1 MLLTVNVSDMT
12 RLIILLHPDD
22 AEAAGIKD
30 GARVILQNP
39 DTKYSA
45 AADAVVTRKLT
56 SPGKITLDIHTAE
69 KLHVSDGDNVSISLR
84 AKPASIEVIVKKM
97 DGGKLTREDTAII
110 IKDITTGILTPEE
123 ISPYVS
129 SMYINGL
136 DMDETEYLAREMIET
151 GDKLTFSQKP
161 IVDKH
166 SVGGVPGNK
175 ISLLV
180 VPIIA
185 AAHLLIPK
193 TCSRAITGAG
203 GTADLMEALAPVAFS
218 AAEVQEMTE
227 KAGGVIVWGG
237 STNIVPA
244 DDILIHYEYPLKINP
259 RGKMLA
265 SILAKKKAAGADICV
280 IDIPT
285 GEGTKIADETEGRIL
300 AGQLIELG
308 KRLGMKVEC
317 AITYGGFPI
326 GRNIGVNLEVSEA
339 LRILETGDGNRSTSL
354 VLKSCAV
361 AGIALEMAG
370 VVKQGNGT
378 DAAMDLLKNGSAYQ
392 KMKDIIAI
400 QGGNPD
406 ITSKDLPFGK
416 FSYEI
421 LSPSSG
427 YVISVANRAIIDIAR
442 AAGSPVDH
450 GAGIHLNKKPGE
462 TVKKGEVL
470 FTIYAE
476 KDWKLSAAL
485 KIAAETE
492 PVTVSGMLISRVT

>member
-1 MLLTVNVSDMT
+1 MLLTVNLSDIT
-12 RLIILLHPDD
+12 RPLILLHADD
-22 AEAAGIKD
+22 AEKAGIKD
-30 GARVILQNP
+30 RSRVILQN
-39 DTKYSA
+39 TSAKYSA
-45 AADAVVTRKLT
+45 AADAVITRNLT
-56 SPGKITLDIHTAE
+56 SSGNITLDTHTAE
-69 KLHVSDGDNVSISLR
+69 KLHVSDGDKVSISLR
-84 AKPASIEVIVKKM
+84 TKPASIQSIVKKM
-97 DGGKLTREDTAII
+97 DGGKLTREDTAVI
-110 IKDITTGILTPEE
+110 IKDIVSGILTPEE

-151 GDKLTFSQKP
+151 GEKLTFSQKP

-244 DDILIHYEYPLKINP
+244 DDILIQYEYPLKINP

-285 GEGTKIADETEGRIL
+285 GAGTKVADETEGRIL

-308 KRLGMKVEC
+308 RRLDMKVEC
-317 AITYGGFPI
+317 AITYGGSPI
-326 GRNIGVNLEVSEA
+326 GRDVGVNLEVSEA
-339 LRILETGDGNRSTSL
+339 LRILETGDGNTSTSL

-370 VVKQGNGT
+370 VVKQGNGA
-378 DAAMDLLKNGSAYQ
+378 DAAMNLLKNGSAYQ
-392 KMKDIIAI
+392 KMKDIIEI
-400 QGGNPD
+400 QGGNAD
-406 ITSKDLPFGK
+406 ITSKDLPFGE
-416 FSYEI
+416 FSYDI
-421 LSPSSG
+421 TAPANG
-427 YVISVANRAIIDIAR
+427 YVISITNRAIIDIAR

-450 GAGIHLNKKPGE
+450 GAGIHMNKKPGE

-470 FTIYAE
+470 YTIYAE
-476 KDWKLSAAL
+476 KEWKLSAAL
-485 KIAAETE
+485 KIAEETQ
-492 PVTVSGMLISRVT
+492 PVKVSGMLISRVA

>member
-1 MLLTVNVSDMT
+1 MLLTVHVSDIM
-12 RLIILLHPDD
+12 RPVVLLHADD
-22 AEAAGIKD
+22 AEKAGVKD
-30 GARVILQNP
+30 GVRVILQNP
-39 DTKYSA
+39 SAKHTA
-45 AADAVVTRKLT
+45 AADAVITRKLT
-56 SPGKITLDIHTAE
+56 SPEEITLDTHTAE
-69 KLHVSDGDNVSISLR
+69 KLHVSDGDTVSISLR
-84 AKPASIEVIVKKM
+84 AKPASIQSIVKKM
-97 DGGKLTREDTAII
+97 DGGKLTREETAGI
-110 IKDITTGILTPEE
+110 IKDIVSRTLTPEE

-129 SMYINGL
+129 SLYINGL

-151 GDKLTFSQKP
+151 GEKLTFSQKP

-244 DDILIHYEYPLKINP
+244 DDILIQYEYPLKINP

-285 GEGTKIADETEGRIL
+285 GAGTKVADEAEGRIL

-308 KRLGMKVEC
+308 KRLDMKVEC
-317 AITYGGFPI
+317 AITYGGSPI
-326 GRNIGVNLEVSEA
+326 GRDVGVNLEVSEA
-339 LRILETGDGNRSTSL
+339 LRILETGDWNTSTSL

-370 VVKQGNGT
+370 VVKQGNGA
-378 DAAMDLLKNGSAYQ
+378 DAAMDLLKSGSAYK
-392 KMKDIIAI
+392 KMKDIIEI
-400 QGGNPD
+400 QGGDAD
-406 ITSKDLPFGK
+406 ITSKDLPFGE
-416 FSYEI
+416 FSYDI
-421 LSPSSG
+421 TAPANG
-427 YVISVANRAIIDIAR
+427 YIISITNRAIIDIAR
-442 AAGSPVDH
+442 AAGSPADH
-450 GAGIHLNKKPGE
+450 GAGIHMNKKPGE

-470 FTIYAE
+470 YTIYAE

-485 KIAAETE
+485 KIAEETR
-492 PVTVSGMLISRVT
+492 PVKVSGMLISRVA

>member
-22 AEAAGIKD
+22 AQVAGIKD

-56 SPGKITLDIHTAE
+56 ISGKITLDIHTAE
-69 KLHVSDGDNVSISLR
+69 RLHVSDGDKVSISLR
-84 AKPASIEVIVKKM
+84 TKPASIQSIVKKM
-97 DGGKLTREDTAII
+97 NGEKLSREDTAII
-110 IKDITTGILTPEE
+110 IKDITMGILTPEE

-166 SVGGVPGNK
+166 SIGGVPGNK

-285 GEGTKIADETEGRIL
+285 GEGTKVADEVEGQIL

-308 KRLGMKVEC
+308 KRLDMKVEC

-326 GRNIGVNLEVSEA
+326 GRDVGVNLEVSEA
-339 LRILETGDGNRSTSL
+339 LRILETGDGSTSTSL

-378 DAAMDLLKNGSAYQ
+378 DAAMNILKTGSAYQ
-392 KMKDIIAI
+392 KMKEIIEI
-400 QGGNPD
+400 QGGNPN
-406 ITSKDLPFGK
+406 ITSKDLPFGE
-416 FSYEI
+416 FSYDI
-421 LSPSSG
+421 ISQSSG
-427 YVISVANRAIIDIAR
+427 YVISITNRAIIDIAR
-442 AAGSPVDH
+442 AAGSPADH

-492 PVTVSGMLISRVT
+492 PVKVSGMLISRIA